1 MRILIFTMLFLLV
14 SFVYGQKTKTPDY
27 YINSVKVDFS
37 KTFLNPSSVDS
48 LSISK
53 KTENGAVFIFAKSNF
68 KLVSL
73 DDVLRKNNAL
83 NTSSKNVVIRINGQI
98 INDISNL
105 KIDDSYFVYIETER
119 LKDVNYIT
127 EKFRELIIINIL
139 LESKER
145 KPQIMLKGQ
154 KDPLN
159 TLIEEIK

>member
-27 YINSVKVDFS
+27 YINSSKVDFP
-37 KTFLNPSSVDS
+37 KIFLNPSSVDS
-48 LSISK
+48 LIISK
-53 KTENGAVFIFAKSNF
+53 KTENGAVFIFTKSNF
-68 KLVSL
+68 NLLSL

-83 NTSSKNVVIRINGQI
+83 NTSSKNVIVRINGQI

-105 KIDDSYFVYIETER
+105 MIDDSYFVYIETER

-127 EKFRELIIINIL
+127 EKFRELIIINIS

-145 KPQIMLKGQ
+145 KPQIMIRGQ